1 MNENF
6 MDEEEVTKTIDKLEA
21 ETTDEKLNLD
31 NIKTIMSDM
40 NLNYKTDNGSK
51 LSELLDTLNN
61 KFKTLT
67 AVHDDNITVLKKNL
81 DTYITTKEKVASMFD
96 NLT

>member
-40 NLNYKTDNGSK
+40 NLNYKTDNESK

-67 AVHDDNITVLKKNL
+67 AIHDDNITVLKKNL

>member
-31 NIKTIMSDM
+31 NIKTIMADM
-40 NLNYKTDNGSK
+40 KLNYKTDNESK

>member
-6 MDEEEVTKTIDKLEA
+6 MDEEEVTKTIDKLET
-21 ETTDEKLNLD
+21 ETIDEKLNLD

-40 NLNYKTDNGSK
+40 NLNYKTDNESK

-96 NLT
+96 NLN

>member
-6 MDEEEVTKTIDKLEA
+6 IDEEEVTKTIDKLER

-31 NIKTIMSDM
+31 SIKTIMSDM
-40 NLNYKTDNGSK
+40 NLNYKTDNESK

-61 KFKTLT
+61 KFKTIT
-67 AVHDDNITVLKKNL
+67 AIHDDNIIVLKKNL
-81 DTYITTKEKVASMFD
+81 DTYITTREKVANMFD

>member
-6 MDEEEVTKTIDKLEA
+6 MDEEEVTKTIDKLET
-21 ETTDEKLNLD
+21 ETIDEKLNLD

>member
-96 NLT
+96 NLN

>member
-6 MDEEEVTKTIDKLEA
+6 MDEEEVTKTIDKLET

-40 NLNYKTDNGSK
+40 NLNYKTDNESK

>member
-40 NLNYKTDNGSK
+40 NLNYKTDNESK

>member
-96 NLT
+96 KLT